1 MPLKLEDIY
10 VNNFK
15 SFHKATLKPG
25 DFNVIIGANNA
36 GKTNLVD
43 LLEFIQTAIDYGLVA
58 AVNLKA
64 GFEKIKNFRS
74 QEDFVEIKAVFKK
87 TGFSYGWLRFPEVFF
102 YQADYCDKYILT
114 FRFTRDKRYF
124 SEVQIESKS
133 KIKKITE
140 EEFKSFPGKDEKM
153 RKSRQLLKGSLEL
166 DAKIYLTK
174 ESEEIDDAVG
184 PDFEKKEHP
193 GKYKRVSIGPTILE
207 EFKPKESVLDES
219 VEIEIHERNNIDR
232 KYYAALFTMFFPYND
247 DFGGKFFQ
255 EEISLEEYLNHLKIN
270 AKFEDLVFKLFGK
283 NIKTFNFDV
292 NAIRTSSKTPQV
304 TALKKDGANLQYIL
318 EYLKNGGD
326 FKNYNQRQY
335 EIITASLI
343 GIVDEVEDVLLEEQR
358 MGTDKIPEIIFKEK
372 KGKEVARED
381 ISDGTLTLLAIMTGL
396 YAHRHRHYLVVIEEP
411 ERHLHMNAIA
421 YLMEVFRSYSKETQ
435 LIITTQSSE
444 VIRYVNPDSD
454 NMVFVYRDNDS
465 MSQFLSSMDIE
476 EIKVLMERYEYNVDD
491 IVRNEILGYLGD
503 YA

>member
-1 MPLKLEDIY
+1 MPLKLEEIY
-10 VNNFK
+10 VNNYK
-15 SFHKATLKPG
+15 SFHNATLKLS

-43 LLEFIQTAIDYGLVA
+43 LLEFIQTAINHGLAA
-58 AVNLKA
+58 AVNLKG

-74 QEDFVEIKAVFKK
+74 QDDLVEIKAVFKK
-87 TGFSYGWLRFPEVFF
+87 TEFRWGWLRFTEIFF
-102 YQADYCDKYILT
+102 YQADYCNKYILV

-140 EEFKSFPGKDEKM
+140 KEFNSFPGKDEKM
-153 RKSRQLLKGSLEL
+153 RKSRQLLKGSLDL
-166 DAKIYLTK
+166 DTKIYLTK
-174 ESEEIDDAVG
+174 ESEGIDDAVG
-184 PDFEKKEHP
+184 PGFEIKEHP

-207 EFKPKESVLDES
+207 EFKPMEGVLDET
-219 VEIEIHERNNIDR
+219 VEIEIHERNDIDR
-232 KYYAALFTMFFPYND
+232 KYYTALFTMFFPYND

-255 EEISLEEYLNHLKIN
+255 EGISLEEYLNHLKIN
-270 AKFEDLVFKLFGK
+270 AKFEDLVFKILGK

-465 MSQFLSSMDIE
+465 MSQFLSSTDIE
-476 EIKVLMERYEYNVDD
+476 EIKVLMEKYEYNVDD